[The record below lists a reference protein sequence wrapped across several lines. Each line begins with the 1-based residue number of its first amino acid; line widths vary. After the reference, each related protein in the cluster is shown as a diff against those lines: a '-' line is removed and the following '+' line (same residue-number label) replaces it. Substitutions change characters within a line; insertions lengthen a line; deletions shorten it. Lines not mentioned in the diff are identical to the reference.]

1 MKKFLIV
8 LGIFLLGNVSFA
20 EQQILSG
27 SVDFDWVNMSQ
38 IQRDDEIGTYRKILF
53 GENEEVSYKRKEF
66 RSNYKPFLKDKNFKI
81 IGKAIGQFGKF

>member
-53 GENEEVSYKRKEF
+53 GEN
-66 RSNYKPFLKDKNFKI
+66 
-81 IGKAIGQFGKF
+81 